1 MGIERKNI
9 MTSSKKFKQGVILI
23 SAIFISTIFYLHFGY
38 LNVAAA
44 PSEKDQV
51 SLSIRE
57 QKPLVLYYSRSG
69 KTKIVAEE
77 LMQQLNCAMGMIK
90 STKNRDGFLGVL
102 NCVLDSLLD
111 REDQIE
117 PININIALYSPVVMA
132 SPIWIGKL
140 SSPARTF
147 IKQGGLKDKEVYLF
161 ISYNGNLT
169 DEKEGAIKKE
179 IASQNITLKGLYK
192 IVTKEKTED
201 DIRKEV
207 STLLENIPAIKREVT
222 IAH

>member
-1 MGIERKNI
+1 
-9 MTSSKKFKQGVILI
+9 
-23 SAIFISTIFYLHFGY
+23 
-38 LNVAAA
+38 
-44 PSEKDQV
+44 
-51 SLSIRE
+51 
-57 QKPLVLYYSRSG
+57 
-69 KTKIVAEE
+69 
-77 LMQQLNCAMGMIK
+77 
-90 STKNRDGFLGVL
+90 
-102 NCVLDSLLD
+102 
-111 REDQIE
+111 
-117 PININIALYSPVVMA
+117 MA